1 MYGIPG
7 DFYKNESHAV
17 IHSPSCCSVGKTW
30 RVSFFTEFWR
40 KIFYFLSG
48 HRNVKLCLKILRL
61 GIDLLL
67 ELSFHLIVW
76 ETALNERG
84 RVDHTCQSNRPLP
97 IHHIPCTAHS
107 KSLDL
112 PLALA
117 RDFLTFFLSVSPHR
131 FAPPYTLGIFITAIP
146 SSWGS
151 SNGVPSH

>member
-1 MYGIPG
+1 MISAKTKVTQCYTARVVVLW
-7 DFYKNESHAV
+7 E
-17 IHSPSCCSVGKTW
+17 KTW
-30 RVSFFTEFWR
+30 RVSFCSEFWQ
-40 KIFYFLSG
+40 KIFSILSG
-48 HRNVKLCLKILRL
+48 HWNVKLCLKILRL
-61 GIDLLL
+61 GNRLATGIV
-67 ELSFHLIVW
+67 FHLI
-76 ETALNERG
+76 ERG

-97 IHHIPCTAHS
+97 IHHLPCTAHS